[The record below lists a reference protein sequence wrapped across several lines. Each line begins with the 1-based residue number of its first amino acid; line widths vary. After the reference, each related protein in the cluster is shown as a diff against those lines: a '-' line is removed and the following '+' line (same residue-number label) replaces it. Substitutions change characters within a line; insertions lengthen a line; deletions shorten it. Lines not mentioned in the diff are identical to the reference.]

1 MKQLLVFLA
10 IAAIVLL
17 VLGIA
22 VQTVRLLV
30 YVGTGVLIVAGILYF
45 LRQDRD

>member
-17 VLGIA
+17 VLGLA

-30 YVGTGVLIVAGILYF
+30 YLGTGVLIVAGILYF
-45 LRQDRD
+45 LRRDRD